1 MNQVLE
7 AIQEAVR
14 GVAERVGPGVVGLGR
29 GWGRGSGVVIG
40 DGRVLTAAH
49 VLRGDEVTVTF
60 GDGRT
65 AAGRVL
71 GADAD
76 LDVAVVEVDTGGIG
90 AGDWGAG
97 GGSAL
102 SGGGPVLAL
111 ANPGGHGLRTTF
123 GLVTATGRS
132 FRGPRGRRIPG
143 SVEHSAPLPRGSS
156 GGPLVDPDG
165 RLLGLNAVRREGGLI
180 LAVPADDVLRR
191 RVDALARGEAAG
203 RPRLGVALAPPRH
216 ARRMR
221 RAVGLPERDGLLV
234 RAVVQGSPAERA
246 GLQRGDLIARA
257 DGRALAS
264 VDDLFDALDAAGS

>member
-7 AIQEAVR
+7 AIQEAVA
-14 GVAERVGPGVVGLGR
+14 GVADRVGPGVVGLGR

-76 LDVAVVEVDTGGIG
+76 VDVAVVDVDTGGIP
-90 AGDWGAG
+90 AVDWDPEVV
-97 GGSAL
+97 SAL
-102 SGGGPVLAL
+102 SAGAPVLAL

-132 FRGPRGRRIPG
+132 FRGPRGRRSSG
-143 SVEHSAPLPRGSS
+143 SGQTPAPPPRG
-156 GGPLVDPDG
+156 V
-165 RLLGLNAVRREGGLI
+165 
-180 LAVPADDVLRR
+180 
-191 RVDALARGEAAG
+191 
-203 RPRLGVALAPPRH
+203 
-216 ARRMR
+216 
-221 RAVGLPERDGLLV
+221 
-234 RAVVQGSPAERA
+234 
-246 GLQRGDLIARA
+246 
-257 DGRALAS
+257 
-264 VDDLFDALDAAGS
+264 